1 MVALRR
7 LATGGLPRGVEEIGD
22 QPLDRPSLSHLSHVS
37 RCGAKTRAGTPCQ
50 RQPIQGRTRCRLHGG
65 LSPGAPR
72 SRGNGNYRQ
81 GDWTIEAQEERK
93 WVRELVRS
101 ILKVETT

>member
-1 MVALRR
+1 MDS
-7 LATGGLPRGVEEIGD
+7 EINPME
-22 QPLDRPSLSHLSHVS
+22 QEALSHLSHAR
-37 RCGAKTRAGTPCQ
+37 RCGAKTKEGPCQ
-50 RQPIQGRTRCRLHGG
+50 RRAIHGRKRCRLHGG

-72 SRGNGNYRQ
+72 GRGNGNYRQ